1 MAVALAVILLGSISM
16 TAAST
21 QPVREYLSRRQMR
34 TFGEPSQLLGSDKDL
49 VLLLVSEHMWR
60 KDNWRCIKSKWV
72 CTETANVSFTRDDHF
87 WIPPHRTSNGTSEK
101 KPGKLRFQYDVIR
114 KPGEY
119 TKVNTTYITES
130 GNYSYGEYPV
140 HFADD
145 VCMVIAFPRRASYI
159 FKRPRCA
166 LWVVNT
172 TLESPNKYR
181 HCMYI
186 LFATCKTPIYNL
198 YEYEKEDCDSWGEP
212 PEPTYVL
219 ASTEANK
226 C

>member
-130 GNYSYGEYPV
+130 DKKLTTDCSRHHQN
-140 HFADD
+140 
-145 VCMVIAFPRRASYI
+145 PRRDGQLVRELQGGVAS
-159 FKRPRCA
+159 RPWFVRL
-166 LWVVNT
+166 LWRV
-172 TLESPNKYR
+172 SS
-181 HCMYI
+181 
-186 LFATCKTPIYNL
+186 LF
-198 YEYEKEDCDSWGEP
+198 SR
-212 PEPTYVL
+212 
-219 ASTEANK
+219 
-226 C
+226 

>member
-159 FKRPRCA
+159 FNKKLTTDCSRHHQNPRRDGQLVRELQGGVASRPWFVRL
-166 LWVVNT
+166 LWRV
-172 TLESPNKYR
+172 SS
-181 HCMYI
+181 
-186 LFATCKTPIYNL
+186 LF
-198 YEYEKEDCDSWGEP
+198 SR
-212 PEPTYVL
+212 
-219 ASTEANK
+219 
-226 C
+226 

>member
-130 GNYSYGEYPV
+130 E
-140 HFADD
+140 
-145 VCMVIAFPRRASYI
+145 
-159 FKRPRCA
+159 RPRCA